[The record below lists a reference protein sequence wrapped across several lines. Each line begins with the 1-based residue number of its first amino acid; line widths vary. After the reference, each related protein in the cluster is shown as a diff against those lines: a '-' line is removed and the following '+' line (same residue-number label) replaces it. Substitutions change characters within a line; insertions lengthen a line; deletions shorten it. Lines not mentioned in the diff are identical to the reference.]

1 MYILLF
7 SLDNDPAAHD
17 NLLMFCSQKINSEN
31 DLNFYFRYDF
41 VVLDMKMVKEKSFF
55 LRIYDLESVF
65 YTLSVKKKLNRF

>member
-7 SLDNDPAAHD
+7 SLDNDPAAND
-17 NLLMFCSQKINSEN
+17 NLLMFRSQKINSEN
-31 DLNFYFRYDF
+31 DLNFSFCYDF

-65 YTLSVKKKLNRF
+65 YTLSVKKS